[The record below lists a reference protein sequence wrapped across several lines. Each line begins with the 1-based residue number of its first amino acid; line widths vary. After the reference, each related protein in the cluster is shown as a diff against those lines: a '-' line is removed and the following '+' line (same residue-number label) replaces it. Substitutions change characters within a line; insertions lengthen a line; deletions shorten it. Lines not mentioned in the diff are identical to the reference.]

1 MKKIIML
8 FCFLTVSNFVLGQ
21 NIVINEIL
29 TSNTYINADEDGNYN
44 DWIELYNKGTG
55 YVNLV
60 GFGLTDDDTILYKW
74 VFPSVIM
81 APGEYLLVWASG
93 KNRAVVGQPL
103 HTNFKIS
110 ASGESISLTN
120 PIGTILN
127 TIPATLVP
135 SDISY
140 GRFPNGT
147 GPFVFFQTPT
157 PNEINAT
164 AGYSEFLNPPIFS
177 QAGGFFTSNFALTL
191 SSTTPGTTILYTLD
205 GSDPDENNLGGT
217 TYNYKN
223 QYPESPGQTP
233 GDLLQKSFQTNQY
246 TAPITIQDQT
256 AMPNKIANIST
267 TYNFFPFYIPVNP
280 IFKGM
285 VVRAKAIKPGALSS
299 KIATQ
304 SYFIS
309 PLGSGRFTLPVV
321 SLSISENKL
330 FEYNN
335 GISVAG
341 VDFDNWRQANP
352 NEVINYNENAN
363 YIRSGFAN
371 EKVGTLNYFVN
382 GTEVVNQDVG
392 IRIHGGTTRAFQ
404 NKALTLYARSE
415 YGADFMNYRFFS
427 DITDTD
433 FSRIILRNSGGDFQN
448 TLFRDALNQELVKSL
463 HVETSDY
470 QPSITFINGEY
481 WGILNLR
488 EKYDN
493 DYFKR
498 VYNFGAN
505 ELDFLENEGF
515 AMEGDNL
522 DYLDLINYFENNSLG
537 SDANYS
543 YIKTRLDPENFIDYF
558 TTNIFFQNSDWPGN
572 NIQFWRKKTSGYIPN
587 AAYGHDGR
595 WRWAFHDMDD
605 TFSFGTDDFNH
616 NNLADA
622 TAVNGPAWPNPEWS
636 TLILRKLLENSSFKI
651 DFISRFADLLNTNFL
666 SSRITSK
673 IDEMKSVLL
682 PEINEQIARWKAPTS
697 LQDWDYYIA
706 YETDFANSR
715 PTLQRDHIRA
725 QFGIPENV
733 NATLDVSSYT
743 HGIIKINT
751 IDIADGTPGISGNPY
766 PWTGIYFKDIPVK
779 LKAIAKPGFVFSY
792 WSGSYSSTNAEITVI
807 PSGSFSVIA
816 HFVLDPTYEPSVPIY
831 FWLMDG
837 NIANN
842 VPLENL
848 NSTYELTSNATIDYQ
863 SCLSGYPFAIGNINR
878 NKASMER
885 RNYPTPINYRP
896 EANNSVAYDANA
908 MKGLEIKQPFQS
920 GGLENIM
927 VFRISSLGFK
937 NIKFSFA
944 AVDEL
949 AGVTGIVVDYAVNSG
964 TPVWTNAGLT
974 NSALTLLGNY
984 ELFQLDFS
992 SILPV
997 NNNADFKIRFRFTGP
1012 NLTLDAG
1019 NRVTFNNIAV
1029 EGVQLPLAIAQNNG
1043 QSFNFYPNPF
1053 SDNITIDGIDGNANY
1068 KIFSVDGKLV
1078 KKGTVENKQIYLAE
1092 LSKGMYLLQL
1102 DLSGK
1107 IMTKK
1112 IVKKN

>member
-1 MKKIIML
+1 MKKNILL
-8 FCFLTVSNFVLGQ
+8 FCFLIVSSFISGQ

-29 TSNTYINADEDGNYN
+29 TSNTYTNADEDGDFQ
-44 DWIELYNKGTG
+44 DWIELYNNGTVA
-55 YVNLV
+55 VNLA
-60 GFGLTDDDTILYKW
+60 GFGLTDDDTLLYKW
-74 VFPSVIM
+74 VFPNVTL
-81 APGEYLLVWASG
+81 APGNYLLVWASG

-103 HTNFKIS
+103 HTNFKIN
-110 ASGESISLTN
+110 ATGESISLTN
-120 PIGTILN
+120 LN
-127 TIPATLVP
+127 GIVINNVPSTLML

-147 GPFVFFQTPT
+147 GPFVFFQIPT
-157 PNEINAT
+157 PNAENT
-164 AGYSEFLNPPIFS
+164 TPGYSEFLNPPVFS
-177 QAGGFFTSNFALTL
+177 QVGGFFTTNFALTL
-191 SSTTPGTTILYTLD
+191 SSATPGTTILYTLD
-205 GSDPDENNLGGT
+205 GSEPNENNLGGT
-217 TYNYKN
+217 TYSYKN
-223 QYPESPGQTP
+223 QYPESPGQAT
-233 GDLLQKSFQTNQY
+233 GDLLQKSFQTLQY
-246 TAPITIQDQT
+246 AAPINIQDQST
-256 AMPNKIANIST
+256 TTNKLANISS
-267 TYNFFPFYIPVNP
+267 TYNFFPYYIPINP
-280 IFKGM
+280 IYKGM
-285 VVRAKAIKPGALSS
+285 VVRAKTIKPGALSS

-330 FEYNN
+330 FDYND
-335 GISVAG
+335 GIYVAG

-352 NEVINYNENAN
+352 SQIIDYNENAN

-371 EKVGTLNYFVN
+371 EKVGNLNYFVN
-382 GTEVVNQDVG
+382 GTEVINQDVG

-415 YGADFMNYRFFS
+415 YGADFMNYRFFQ
-427 DITDTD
+427 DITDTN

-448 TLFRDALNQELVKSL
+448 TLFRDALNQELAKKL
-463 HVETSDY
+463 HVETMDY

-493 DYFKR
+493 NYFKR

-515 AMEGDNL
+515 AMEGENL
-522 DYLDLINYFENNSLG
+522 DYLDLLNYLETNSLN

-572 NIQFWRKKTSGYIPN
+572 NIQFWRKKTTAYIPN

-595 WRWAFHDMDD
+595 WRWAFQDMDD
-605 TFSFGTDDFNH
+605 TFSFGTDDIAH
-616 NNLADA
+616 NSLADA
-622 TAVNGPAWPNPEWS
+622 TAVNGTAWPNPAWS
-636 TLILRKLLENSSFKI
+636 TLLLRKLLENNSFKI
-651 DFISRFADLLNTNFL
+651 DFISRFADLLNTHFL

-673 IDEMKSVLL
+673 IDEMKMVLL
-682 PEINEQIARWKAPTS
+682 PEINEQIARWKAPNT
-697 LQDWDYYIA
+697 LQDWDYYLA
-706 YETDFANSR
+706 YETDFANAR
-715 PTLQRDHIRA
+715 PAIQRDHIRA
-725 QFGIPENV
+725 QFGITENI
-733 NATLDVSSYT
+733 NATLGVSNYD

-751 IDIADGTPGISGNPY
+751 IDIVDGTPGITGNPY

-779 LKAIAKPGFVFSY
+779 LKAIAKPGYVFSY
-792 WSGSYSSTNAEITVI
+792 WSGSFSSTNAEITVM
-807 PSGSFSVIA
+807 PTGSINIIA
-816 HFVLDPTYEPSVPIY
+816 HFDIDPSYEASVPIY

-848 NSTYELTSNATIDYQ
+848 NSTFEVAANATIDYQ
-863 SCLSGYPFAIGNINR
+863 SCLAGYPFATGNPNR

-896 EANNSVAYDANA
+896 DANNAIAYDANA
-908 MKGLEIKQPFQS
+908 MKGLQIKQPFQN
-920 GGLENIM
+920 GGLENNMI
-927 VFRISSLGFK
+927 FRIATIGYK

-949 AGVTGIVVDYAVNSG
+949 AGITGIVVDYSVNSG
-964 TPVWTNAGLT
+964 TPIWTNSGLT
-974 NSALTLLGNY
+974 LANLPLSANY

-992 SILPV
+992 SIIAA

-1012 NLTLDAG
+1012 DLTLDAG

-1029 EGVQLPLAIAQNNG
+1029 EGVQLSLAVVENNATTF
-1043 QSFNFYPNPF
+1043 SVYPNPF
-1053 SDNITIDGIDGNANY
+1053 SEVISIGGIEDLANY
-1068 KIFSVDGKLV
+1068 KIFSIDGKLIKTGV
-1078 KKGTVENKQIYLAE
+1078 LENKQIHLDELANG
-1092 LSKGMYLLQL
+1092 LYLLQIT
-1102 DLSGK
+1102 SKGE

-1112 IVKKN
+1112 IIKK

>member
-1 MKKIIML
+1 
-8 FCFLTVSNFVLGQ
+8 
-21 NIVINEIL
+21 
-29 TSNTYINADEDGNYN
+29 
-44 DWIELYNKGTG
+44 
-55 YVNLV
+55 
-60 GFGLTDDDTILYKW
+60 
-74 VFPSVIM
+74 
-81 APGEYLLVWASG
+81 
-93 KNRAVVGQPL
+93 
-103 HTNFKIS
+103 
-110 ASGESISLTN
+110 
-120 PIGTILN
+120 
-127 TIPATLVP
+127 
-135 SDISY
+135 
-140 GRFPNGT
+140 
-147 GPFVFFQTPT
+147 
-157 PNEINAT
+157 
-164 AGYSEFLNPPIFS
+164 
-177 QAGGFFTSNFALTL
+177 
-191 SSTTPGTTILYTLD
+191 
-205 GSDPDENNLGGT
+205 
-217 TYNYKN
+217 
-223 QYPESPGQTP
+223 
-233 GDLLQKSFQTNQY
+233 
-246 TAPITIQDQT
+246 
-256 AMPNKIANIST
+256 
-267 TYNFFPFYIPVNP
+267 
-280 IFKGM
+280 
-285 VVRAKAIKPGALSS
+285 
-299 KIATQ
+299 
-304 SYFIS
+304 
-309 PLGSGRFTLPVV
+309 
-321 SLSISENKL
+321 
-330 FEYNN
+330 
-335 GISVAG
+335 
-341 VDFDNWRQANP
+341 
-352 NEVINYNENAN
+352 
-363 YIRSGFAN
+363 
-371 EKVGTLNYFVN
+371 
-382 GTEVVNQDVG
+382 
-392 IRIHGGTTRAFQ
+392 
-404 NKALTLYARSE
+404 
-415 YGADFMNYRFFS
+415 
-427 DITDTD
+427 
-433 FSRIILRNSGGDFQN
+433 
-448 TLFRDALNQELVKSL
+448 LFRDALNQELAKSL

-522 DYLDLINYFENNSLG
+522 DYLDLINYFENNSLV

-605 TFSFGTDDFNH
+605 TFSFGTDDFNY
-616 NNLADA
+616 NGLADA
-622 TAVNGPAWPNPEWS
+622 TAMNGPAWPNPEWS
-636 TLILRKLLENSSFKI
+636 TLILRKLLENNSFKI
-651 DFISRFADLLNTNFL
+651 DFISRFADLLNTHFL

-715 PTLQRDHIRA
+715 PALQRDHIRA

-807 PSGSFSVIA
+807 PSGNFSVIA
-816 HFVLDPTYEPSVPIY
+816 HFVIDPTYEPSVPIY

-863 SCLSGYPFAIGNINR
+863 SCLAGYPFAIGNINR

-974 NSALTLLGNY
+974 NSALTLLENY

-1029 EGVQLPLAIAQNNG
+1029 EGVAISLASETFNQNLINV
-1043 QSFNFYPNPF
+1043 FPNPF
-1053 SDNITIDGIDGNANY
+1053 NDLITIAGFNEDVTYSIHSIDGK
-1068 KIFSVDGKLV
+1068 KIDTGTTKNNQIDFSDLA
-1078 KKGTVENKQIYLAE
+1078 KGV
-1092 LSKGMYLLQL
+1092 YLLRLNSKQN
-1102 DLSGK
+1102 SS
-1107 IMTKK
+1107 TKK
-1112 IVKKN
+1112 IIKH